1 MTWRPSGRP
10 IRKSQPWSSSL
21 SPALARS
28 ATSPTP
34 ERWHVTTSDTPNY
47 IGYADEL
54 AVRIAVQ
61 LAGNA
66 QAAALMR
73 AFIAAG
79 VGVELARIWPGA
91 TKRFERQLKRQKNA
105 PRRLCPI
112 CRGSPSRSLEV

>member
-1 MTWRPSGRP
+1 MAPPLHHSAYRGVYLFHADEP
-10 IRKSQPWSSSL
+10 IGNL
-21 SPALARS
+21 SNPRAMAR
-28 ATSPTP
+28 
-34 ERWHVTTSDTPNY
+34 HY
-47 IGYADEL
+47 IGYADKLTE
-54 AVRIAVQ
+54 RIAIQ

-91 TKRFERQLKRQKNA
+91 TKRFERRLKRQKNA

-112 CRGSPSRSLEV
+112 CRGAPSCRSLAEEV

>member
-1 MTWRPSGRP
+1 MAPRLHARHGRGVYLFHADEP
-10 IRKSQPWSSSL
+10 IGNL
-21 SPALARS
+21 SNPRAMAR
-28 ATSPTP
+28 
-34 ERWHVTTSDTPNY
+34 HY

-54 AVRIAVQ
+54 ACRIAIQ

-66 QAAALMR
+66 QSAALMR

-91 TKRFERQLKRQKNA
+91 TRRFERQLKRQKNA

-112 CRGSPSRSLEV
+112 CRTPTDSPRFLAEEV